1 MSNNIKIIRTSIEF
15 LNFLVNRN
23 RKESN
28 FKILLY
34 YIMFIDIKREK
45 QKYNNM

>member
-34 YIMFIDIKREK
+34 YIMFTDIKCEK